1 MAKFFG
7 NSKNTMTVMAINKLK
22 THGGSSIDGVHISA
36 RRTETTMATKRNKL
50 KVATTGATI
59 HCATKRRVTT
69 TKHSVNVINDR
80 LPRMSDIYKFFIMI
94 IKNVL

>member
-1 MAKFFG
+1 
-7 NSKNTMTVMAINKLK
+7 
-22 THGGSSIDGVHISA
+22 
-36 RRTETTMATKRNKL
+36 MATKRNKL

-80 LPRMSDIYKFFIMI
+80 LPRMSDIYKFFIMVV
-94 IKNVL
+94 KNIFYYERGCYEFQILERGAYTFTGCICSLDIHRQ